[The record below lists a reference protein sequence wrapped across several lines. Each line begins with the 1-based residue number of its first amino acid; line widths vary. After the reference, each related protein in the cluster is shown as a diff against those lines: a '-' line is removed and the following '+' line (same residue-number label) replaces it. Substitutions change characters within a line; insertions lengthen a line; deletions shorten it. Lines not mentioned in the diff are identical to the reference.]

1 MTTPVV
7 ALTHKSTA
15 DVHWRIARPFA
26 RLAEAGVDA
35 GIHRLRGDDLPA
47 DLIRGRVV
55 VLPRVVVQDD
65 DPAASV
71 AYVNRIR
78 ALGAL
83 AVVFEIDDDELSPA
97 AEERDASLT
106 GLTTVQLA
114 QRARSYGWVR
124 NMVAAVDAVTV
135 STEPLATVVRAYT
148 AATVYTVPNAIDVPW
163 FTERLVTRVPWSD
176 HLTIG
181 WAGYRRPEADL
192 EPMAVAWGRI
202 ARRYPDVHFVVAGYQ
217 ADCIYRE
224 IEDISRVHHVPWTPN
239 LDEYPAM
246 MQVDIGCCPLADNAF
261 NRCKSPIKAWEY
273 ALAGACVV
281 VSPAGPYQTEI
292 FGALACPFATT
303 DDNWESMLVALIDD
317 EWTRALNGNL
327 YRRHVLTEH
336 RLTANLHRWTD
347 TYSEIAARVGVRA

>member
-1 MTTPVV
+1 MTTPPIV
-7 ALTHKSTA
+7 ALSHKDTA
-15 DVHWRIARPFA
+15 DHHWRIARPFT
-26 RLAEAGVDA
+26 RLADVGVDA
-35 GIHRLRGDDLPA
+35 VIHRLHGDDLPA

-65 DPAASV
+65 DPAASI

-83 AVVFEIDDDELSPA
+83 AVVFELDDDELSPA
-97 AEERDASLT
+97 AEERDAQLT
-106 GLTTVQLA
+106 GLTSTQRQ

-135 STEPLATVVRAYT
+135 STEPLAAVVRAYT
-148 AATVYTVPNAIDVPW
+148 AAPVYVIENAIDVGW
-163 FTERLVTRVPWSD
+163 FRERLVTRVPWSD

-192 EPMAVAWGRI
+192 EPMAVAWGRV

-217 ADCIYRE
+217 PECVYRE
-224 IEDISRVHHVPWTPN
+224 VEDISRIYHVPWTAN
-239 LDEYPAM
+239 LDEYPKVHK
-246 MQVDIGCCPLADNAF
+246 VDIGCTPLADTAF

-273 ALAGACVV
+273 ALAGALTLG
-281 VSPAGPYQTEI
+281 SHEPGIYWDETFFTAEADP
-292 FGALACPFATT
+292 
-303 DDNWESMLVALIDD
+303 D
-317 EWTRALNGNL
+317 EWEETLSAMLDYHDRGSDVADELE
-327 YRRHVLTEH
+327 RVEIRHS
-336 RLTANLHRWTD
+336 LTANLHHWTD

>member
-1 MTTPVV
+1 MSCPPVV
-7 ALTHKSTA
+7 ALTHKDTA

-35 GIHRLRGDDLPA
+35 VIHRLRGDDLPA
-47 DLIRGRVV
+47 ELIRDRVV

-71 AYVNRIR
+71 AYVTRIR

-97 AEERDASLT
+97 AEERDDSLT
-106 GLTTVQLA
+106 GLTTTQRE
-114 QRARSYGWVR
+114 QRARSYQWVR

-135 STEPLATVVRAYT
+135 STDPLAAVVRAYT
-148 AATVYTVPNAIDVPW
+148 AAPVYTVPNAIDVEW
-163 FTERLVTRVPWSD
+163 FRERLVTRVPWSD

-217 ADCIYRE
+217 PDCVYRE
-224 IEDISRVHHVPWTPN
+224 VEDISRVHHVPWTPH
-239 LDEYPAM
+239 LDEYPRM
-246 MQVDIGCCPLADNAF
+246 MQVDIGCLPLADTAF
-261 NRCKSPIKAWEY
+261 NACKSDIKGQEY
-273 ALAGACVV
+273 GLAGAAI
-281 VSPAGPYQTEI
+281 VSDS
-292 FGALACPFATT
+292 L
-303 DDNWESMLVALIDD
+303 
-317 EWTRALNGNL
+317 L
-327 YRRHVLTEH
+327 YRDLVHAGGYWCKQNDPIGWMAGLTMLLDSE
-336 RLTANLHRWTD
+336 RERRTLAEMLRCTVEQDYSLSANLHRWAD

>member
-1 MTTPVV
+1 MQCPPIV
-7 ALTHKSTA
+7 ALSHKDTA
-15 DVHWRIARPFA
+15 DHHWRIARPFA
-26 RLAEAGVDA
+26 RLADVGVDA
-35 GIHRLRGDDLPA
+35 VIHRLHGDDLPA

-65 DPAASV
+65 DPTASV

-83 AVVFEIDDDELSPA
+83 AVVFELDDDELSPA

-106 GLTTVQLA
+106 GLTTTQRQ

-135 STEPLATVVRAYT
+135 STEPLAAVVRAYT
-148 AATVYTVPNAIDVPW
+148 AAPVYTVQNAIDVPW

-192 EPMAVAWGRI
+192 EPMAVAWGLI

-217 ADCIYRE
+217 PACVYRE
-224 IEDISRVHHVPWTPN
+224 VEDISRIYHVPWTPN
-239 LDEYPAM
+239 LDEYPKVHK
-246 MQVDIGCCPLADNAF
+246 VDIGCTPLADNAF

-273 ALAGACVV
+273 ALAGAAVV
-281 VSPAGPYQTEI
+281 ASETVYAQAWGVKVKYASEWVD
-292 FGALACPFATT
+292 ALAIG
-303 DDNWESMLVALIDD
+303 ID
-317 EWTRALNGNL
+317 
-327 YRRHVLTEH
+327 VLTARPAVHPLALADVEKH
-336 RLTANLHRWTD
+336 HSLTANLHTWTD